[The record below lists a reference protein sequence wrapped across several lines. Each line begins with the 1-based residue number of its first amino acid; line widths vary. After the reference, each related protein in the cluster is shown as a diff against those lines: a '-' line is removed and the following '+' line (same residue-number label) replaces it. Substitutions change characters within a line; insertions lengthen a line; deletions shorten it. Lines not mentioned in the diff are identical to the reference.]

1 MQKYYVI
8 IAETT
13 IISIFVYG
21 SAFAAPSV
29 DLAP

>member
-13 IISIFVYG
+13 IISIFVPLTALRKY
-21 SAFAAPSV
+21 SNTV
-29 DLAP
+29 K